1 MIIYAALLAIP
12 NNIPNIV
19 IATIKTLPAL
29 LLCVN
34 SFLRYHFTR
43 GNNFLLFL
51 SVAFIFHALGDF
63 LLEIDNMF
71 TFGLAS
77 FLVAHSCNLVAFS
90 SKADESPD
98 SWPICCQ
105 KLSSKSKRK
114 LNSSLTPIQRD
125 EDVKHN
131 FLRPKLAIP
140 FVIYYGAFMAILNTV
155 GPGSAGDKLTSDP
168 IMVACVAAYGAVLA
182 SCPWRCLVRYKHCF
196 VAENQMIWMFVL
208 LGYLTYAVSDSTLAI
223 DRFSQQIPEPYR
235 TIVVMT
241 TYWGGQLLISL
252 CCDVEFA
259 NASILNTFISREKM
273 AVRHTTGSTDSD
285 TLFPALTGGA
295 GDSLLPPSTP

>member
-1 MIIYAALLAIP
+1 MP
-12 NNIPNIV
+12 C
-19 IATIKTLPAL
+19 L
-29 LLCVN
+29 LLSLN

-51 SVAFIFHALGDF
+51 SVAFLFHALGDF
-63 LLEIDNMF
+63 LLEIDFF

-105 KLSSKSKRK
+105 ELSSKSKRARK

-125 EDVKHN
+125 EDIKHN
-131 FLRPKLAIP
+131 FLRPNLAIP
-140 FVIYYGAFMAILNTV
+140 FVLYYGTLMAILNTV

-168 IMVACVAAYGAVLA
+168 IMVACVAVYGAVLA

-196 VAENQMIWMFVL
+196 VAENQVIWMFVL
-208 LGYLTYAVSDSTLAI
+208 LGYLTYALSDSTLAI
-223 DRFSQQIPEPYR
+223 DRFSQKIQDPYR
-235 TIVVMT
+235 TVIVMT

-259 NASILNTFISREKM
+259 NASILNVFISKEKM
-273 AVRHTTGSTDSD
+273 QVRHTTGSTDSES
-285 TLFPALTGGA
+285 LFPALTGNPEDA
-295 GDSLLPPSTP
+295 LLPSAPPEMP